1 MPFVME
7 RTGRVSGTFGKNVFR
22 KPVYAKAADAA
33 NQDIRALHG
42 LFQLLDLIKLKS
54 LGERTI

>member
-1 MPFVME
+1 ME
-7 RTGRVSGTFGKNVFR
+7 RTGSVSGTFGKMFSA
-22 KPVYAKAADAA
+22 VYAKAADAA

-54 LGERTI
+54 LGKRTL